1 MKNTARRSS
10 LALWLSL
17 VLAMQA
23 LAQTATTT
31 SISGLV
37 TDPQGAIVAGATVTL
52 RDKSTNQERIVKTND
67 EGKYVFAN
75 LVAGVYDLTINAAG
89 FKKASITDLKADVT
103 KALTQDIRLEAGGV
117 TEEVTVAAGS
127 EALLQKQDSSLGNT
141 FENKRVALLP
151 NITRDATR
159 LLSLQP
165 GTTPTGEITGARADQ
180 STFSLDGIDV
190 SDNVIGQTFRTV
202 IPTPTEAIEEFRVT
216 VANPNATFGR
226 SSGAQAVFVTKRGGN
241 SFHGSVYEYFQNDIL
256 NANSWTNNRL
266 GLPRAILRDN
276 RFGGTISGP
285 IFKDKTFFFLLY
297 EGRRN
302 ASASTV
308 SRVVPL
314 PSLKQGLLRFRDAS
328 GTVQTVN
335 PRTFD
340 PRNLGAS
347 PLVLSVLALYPDAN
361 DFTLGDSLNTAG
373 FTANL
378 PTTLR
383 GDQGLLRL
391 DHSFSDKWKFDGSF
405 NAFRQL
411 QTTTGQVDIVNRKGT
426 ANSPS
431 RPRSLSVGLT
441 GILSQRMTNEV
452 RFGWVHDQLVFGRI
466 SPFPQVQNLNIAVDF
481 ASTLLDE
488 PIDVDTQRARQQAR
502 TINVYQYIDNFTYS
516 KNTHTIQ
523 AGFNVRHITSFD
535 FRDDK
540 VIGSITTPVAQ
551 LGSATFNSI
560 PIAQRPSFIQAADV
574 SRYNQLYAALL
585 GEVENITYLATRNG
599 QLEPNPPGTG
609 LFTRSKLNAFEVYAA
624 DNWRIT
630 PSLNISY
637 GLLYSWQVPPT
648 EEQGKQTVVI
658 NRDTGELINSRAY
671 LQQKLASSLQ
681 GDVFSPVLAYIP
693 INESGRDHP
702 FDTDYKNFSPRI
714 SAAWTPSFEGGLL
727 KKVFGDK
734 KTVLRGGYS
743 LLFDRVNTVQTIT
756 IPTLGVGFA
765 QTLQTG
771 TTLNGAG
778 QPFRAGVDGA
788 LPVPPPT
795 GAKSPIIPGVGGVPN
810 EVLSFVDNPFIK
822 VPRNHTVDVTL
833 QRELPGRIILE
844 MGFVGRYGRDLYYSV
859 NLNQVPY
866 LFKDKKSGQTFAQA
880 FDTVATQLRN
890 GVAVANVTPQPWFE
904 NLLVNLAPVS
914 GSRTVALAGRQTANI
929 INGNLSNLFPSLN
942 TFSGLQFVNPQ
953 ATELF
958 YRDSI
963 GRSNYNGLTITVR
976 KQFSG
981 GLTFDANYTL
991 SRSLDQ
997 LGAVQNSAGLLPN
1010 SFDLDAEYGPS
1021 PFDITHIFNSNFVY
1035 ELPFGRGQRFASKTH
1050 SLVNGFISGWY
1061 TAGILR
1067 TASGFPL
1074 TIVQGSQVWGGSQ
1087 LLGNNSGAIGIAG
1100 NTDFNTS
1107 VNAGVKGSGGIG
1119 TAGDPANRGSGLNI
1133 FSNPQAVFN
1142 SVRRVLYS
1150 QDTRSGRAAL
1160 RGLGFWQYDMTIGKT
1175 TKITENVRFR
1185 FSADLI
1191 NIFNHVNFNDPTP
1204 SLQGPTTFGVISS
1217 QRISDLQNI
1226 FPRQIQFGARIE
1238 F

>member
-1 MKNTARRSS
+1 MKSTARKSL
-10 LALWLSL
+10 LALLLSL
-17 VLAMQA
+17 VLAMPA
-23 LAQTATTT
+23 FAQTATTT

-37 TDPQGAIVAGATVTL
+37 TDPQGAIVSGATVTL
-52 RDKSTNQERIVKTND
+52 RDQSTNQERIVKTND

-75 LVAGVYDLTINAAG
+75 LVAGVYDLSISAAG

-103 KALTQDIRLEAGGV
+103 KALTQDVKLEAGGV

-241 SFHGSVYEYFQNDIL
+241 SFHGSAYEYFQNDKL

-276 RFGGTISGP
+276 RFGGTVSGP

-302 ASASTV
+302 AGASTV

-340 PRNLGAS
+340 PRNLGAN
-347 PLVLSVLALYPDAN
+347 PLILSVLALYPDAN

-373 FTANL
+373 FTGNL
-378 PTTLR
+378 PTSLR

-411 QTTTGQVDIVNRKGT
+411 QTTTTQVDIVNRKGT
-426 ANSPS
+426 SVSPS

-466 SPFPQVQNLNIAVDF
+466 SPFPQVQNLNIAVDL

-551 LGSATFNSI
+551 LGSATFNQI
-560 PIAQRPSFIQAADV
+560 PSAQRPSFIQAADV

-599 QLEPNPPGTG
+599 QLEPNAPGTG

-658 NRDTGELINSRAY
+658 NRDTGELINSRSY
-671 LQQKLASSLQ
+671 LQQKLAASLQ
-681 GDVFSPVLAYIP
+681 GDIFSPVLAYIP
-693 INESGRDHP
+693 INESGLDHP

-714 SAAWTPSFEGGLL
+714 SAAWTPSFEGGFL
-727 KKVFGDK
+727 KKLFGDK

-771 TTLNGAG
+771 TTLNGSG
-778 QPFRAGVDGA
+778 QPFRAGVDGT

-795 GAKSPIIPGVGGVPN
+795 GAKSPIVPGVGGVPN

-880 FDTVATQLRN
+880 FDAVATQLRN
-890 GVAVANVTPQPWFE
+890 GVAVASVTPQPWFE

-942 TFSGLQFVNPQ
+942 AFSGLQFVNPQ

-976 KQFSG
+976 KQFSS

-1100 NTDFNTS
+1100 NADFNTS

-1185 FSADLI
+1185 FSADFI